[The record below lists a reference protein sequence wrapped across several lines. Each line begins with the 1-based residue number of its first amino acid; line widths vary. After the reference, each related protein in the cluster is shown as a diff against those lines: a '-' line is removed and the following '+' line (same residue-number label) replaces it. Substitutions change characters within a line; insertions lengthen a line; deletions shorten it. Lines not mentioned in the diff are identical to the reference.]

1 MDSNN
6 IQYHK
11 SKEIQSK
18 KHLPCHYSSTQS
30 LSIIDTLLGEYCNCF
45 FSCID
50 IIHHYDY
57 VDYNYLYLSE
67 QYPMNKVL
75 IWSILSLWAIAFSF
89 AADTCQ
95 GNICINGSGAIY
107 MQNNDTIYNEL
118 VSGLSGATTT
128 GTTTTWSV
136 NTGTNLTG
144 TTTTGAT
151 TTWSIFKPTGSNTAG
166 ASQLDEA
173 ILRWYTNGLTMY
185 TTITDFNGNN
195 ALLREDA
202 SKLIYQ
208 AARTLWYKG
217 TTFNEC
223 TFSDLTTV
231 SDSLKQNIAEICKA
245 GGLMKGDKGE
255 FFPFRKLNNAEA
267 ITLIARIAGIKDTTT
282 SSARWTA
289 YLNYVKK
296 LGILNGTDIHE
307 GTMEKTITRWD
318 LIILL
323 HRLGKVYDKYYG
335 DFSQAIDNP
344 ANLPTGTS
352 NSSVSIGAGIVD
364 TPRFTNS
371 LLWMY
376 NNDMTMFWKASD
388 YDPYNVLTKE
398 QAAKILSTYRKKFIT
413 TTKEKVVCKYTDIAN
428 SNLKTY
434 IDDVCNYGIF
444 PNTTTFDPGYNI
456 TKVEFVRAI
465 LAMQWLSTSDSTTQT
480 VIEKAL
486 EAELITSSDL
496 TTFDKPITRYEVAI
510 MLHTLYLKNAFIK
523 NLNDNNSIYYVIS
536 ATSDQN
542 SGATTTQKS
551 FIDITT
557 IDSKDFNNGYISIFN
572 NVYKINKKET
582 INYFPTSYS
591 RYGTISD
598 INTDNVIG
606 TITLAIGQKAWTKVV
621 VEGYIIFQNTAEIFT
636 IMPTNT
642 APYYTITKIK

>member
-1 MDSNN
+1 MWTF
-6 IQYHK
+6 
-11 SKEIQSK
+11 
-18 KHLPCHYSSTQS
+18 LA
-30 LSIIDTLLGEYCNCF
+30 
-45 FSCID
+45 
-50 IIHHYDY
+50 
-57 VDYNYLYLSE
+57 
-67 QYPMNKVL
+67 
-75 IWSILSLWAIAFSF
+75 LWAFLTYSF
-89 AADTCQ
+89 AADTCN
-95 GNICINGSGAIY
+95 GNICIDGSGNIY
-107 MQNNDTIYNEL
+107 MQNNATIYNEL
-118 VSGLSGATTT
+118 ISGLSWTITSWSTTSWSSMTWTISTGAISSGSTTSWSTTT
-128 GTTTTWSV
+128 G
-136 NTGTNLTG
+136 
-144 TTTTGAT
+144 
-151 TTWSIFKPTGSNTAG
+151 SIFKPTGSNTVG
-166 ASQLDEA
+166 ASELDEA

-185 TTITDFNGNN
+185 TTIAGFNGGN

-202 SKLIYQ
+202 SKLFYQ
-208 AARTLWYKG
+208 AARTLWYKS
-217 TTFNEC
+217 TNFSDC
-223 TFSDLTTV
+223 TFSDISTV
-231 SDSLKQNIAEICKA
+231 SDSLKQNIADICKA
-245 GGLMKGDKGE
+245 WGLMKGDKGN

-267 ITLIARIAGIKDTTT
+267 ITVIARIAGIKDTTT
-282 SSARWTA
+282 SSARWTP
-289 YLNYVKK
+289 YLDYVKK
-296 LGILNGTDIHE
+296 LWILNGTDIHE
-307 GTMEKTITRWD
+307 GTMEKTITRWE

-335 DFSQAIDNP
+335 DFSQAINNP

-364 TPRFTNS
+364 TPRFTNA

-413 TTKEKVVCKYTDIAN
+413 TAKTTVTCKYTDITT
-428 SNLKTY
+428 SNLKIY
-434 IDDVCNYGIF
+434 IEDVCNYWIF

-465 LAMQWLSTSDSTTQT
+465 LAMQWLSTADSTTQT

-486 EAELITSSDL
+486 EAELITASDL

-510 MLHTLYLKNAFIK
+510 MLHTLYLKNTFIN

-536 ATSDQN
+536 PTSDQ
-542 SGATTTQKS
+542 STGTTTTQKS

-572 NVYKINKKET
+572 KVYKINKKET

-606 TITLAIGQKAWTKVV
+606 TITLAIGQKSWTKIV
-621 VEGYIIFQNTAEIFT
+621 VEWYIIFQNTAEIFT
-636 IMPTNT
+636 ISPTNT
-642 APYYTITKIK
+642 VPYYTITKIK